1 MLGCGDTPVNV
12 VKLLCFKNVTWFK
25 ALCAGGGNVTFFGYY
40 IWLQSDAAFYY
51 LRLDKCSFSV
61 GMFCATC
68 DVTRRPLGRLATAC
82 SWEGKCVSTRRAGPR
97 GVSLSQV
104 FDGTRPIAD
113 I

>member
-1 MLGCGDTPVNV
+1 MQIQIHTY
-12 VKLLCFKNVTWFK
+12 
-25 ALCAGGGNVTFFGYY
+25 VTFFGYY

-51 LRLDKCSFSV
+51 LRLDKCSFTV

-68 DVTRRPLGRLATAC
+68 AVTRRPLGRLATAC

>member
-1 MLGCGDTPVNV
+1 MHT
-12 VKLLCFKNVTWFK
+12 F
-25 ALCAGGGNVTFFGYY
+25 VTFFGYY

-51 LRLDKCSFSV
+51 LRLDKCSFTV

-104 FDGTRPIAD
+104 FDETRPIAD

>member
-1 MLGCGDTPVNV
+1 MPHILISKMYRHTP
-12 VKLLCFKNVTWFK
+12 
-25 ALCAGGGNVTFFGYY
+25 VTFFGYY

-61 GMFCATC
+61 GMFCATR
-68 DVTRRPLGRLATAC
+68 DVTRKPLGRLATAC

-97 GVSLSQV
+97 GVSLKQV
-104 FDGTRPIAD
+104 LDGTRPIAD

>member
-1 MLGCGDTPVNV
+1 M
-12 VKLLCFKNVTWFK
+12 
-25 ALCAGGGNVTFFGYY
+25 TFFGYY

-61 GMFCATC
+61 GMFCATR
-68 DVTRRPLGRLATAC
+68 DVTRKPLGRLATAC
-82 SWEGKCVSTRRAGPR
+82 SWEGKCASTRRAGPR
-97 GVSLSQV
+97 GVSLRQV

>member
-1 MLGCGDTPVNV
+1 MMFNIC
-12 VKLLCFKNVTWFK
+12 
-25 ALCAGGGNVTFFGYY
+25 VTFFGYY

-82 SWEGKCVSTRRAGPR
+82 SWEGKCASTRRAGPR
-97 GVSLSQV
+97 GVSLRQV
-104 FDGTRPIAD
+104 FDETRPIAD

>member
-1 MLGCGDTPVNV
+1 MYNILHNERYSTLP
-12 VKLLCFKNVTWFK
+12 LLRSCIIIYSV
-25 ALCAGGGNVTFFGYY
+25 CCVIFFGYY

-51 LRLDKCSFSV
+51 LRLDKCSFTV